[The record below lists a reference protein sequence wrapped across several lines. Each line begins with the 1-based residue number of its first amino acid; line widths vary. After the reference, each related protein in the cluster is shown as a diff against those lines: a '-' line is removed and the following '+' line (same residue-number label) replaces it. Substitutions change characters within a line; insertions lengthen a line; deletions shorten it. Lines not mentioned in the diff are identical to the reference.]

1 MNTRLVLSIPLL
13 VLATSCAKSVV
24 VKRPSGEIV
33 GEYPW
38 RSCPGDA
45 SHDCSRVFSQLR
57 DGEIGAIGSDPIEA
71 ALSIKESYQKPVVD
85 VFGTPIDRSGAAA
98 IVYDAGI
105 LELVRGDSERAR
117 YWLTIAVALDPD
129 DADYRRILGEL
140 PPDKPKQ

>member
-1 MNTRLVLSIPLL
+1 MRLSIRWRLTLWNTLGLALMLL
-13 VLATSCAKSVV
+13 A
-24 VKRPSGEIV
+24 
-33 GEYPW
+33 
-38 RSCPGDA
+38 
-45 SHDCSRVFSQLR
+45 F
-57 DGEIGAIGSDPIEA
+57 A
-71 ALSIKESYQKPVVD
+71 ALVYGLLRHALYEQVDQKLL
-85 VFGTPIDRSGAAA
+85 GALGQLQQDERAAAAPDERLRYWIYEWREHENFAA